1 MNPELPTRPDAETPD
16 AAELLTARKR
26 RQVTAEHLKAL
37 QQIGK
42 LPNFNPPS
50 KHAAGRVGKKR
61 PKRRNRR
68 KP

>member
-1 MNPELPTRPDAETPD
+1 MQQQNPV
-16 AAELLTARKR
+16 LT
-26 RQVTAEHLKAL
+26 TDHLDNL
-37 QQIGK
+37 GK
-42 LPNFNPPS
+42 IPNFSPPS

>member
-1 MNPELPTRPDAETPD
+1 MIRDDLRPLDLDNGTLYISKQP
-16 AAELLTARKR
+16 R
-26 RQVTAEHLKAL
+26 RAVTAEHLKAL

-42 LPNFNPPS
+42 IPNFTPPS

>member
-1 MNPELPTRPDAETPD
+1 MNAHPATPE
-16 AAELLTARKR
+16 
-26 RQVTAEHLKAL
+26 
-37 QQIGK
+37 QISLDQLGK
-42 LPNFNPPS
+42 LPNFNAPS

>member
-1 MNPELPTRPDAETPD
+1 MNRVTPELI
-16 AAELLTARKR
+16 
-26 RQVTAEHLKAL
+26 QSL

-42 LPNFNPPS
+42 LPNFTPPS

>member
-1 MNPELPTRPDAETPD
+1 MNGVTPNQNADERERTANAGRRVTRD
-16 AAELLTARKR
+16 
-26 RQVTAEHLKAL
+26 HLAAL

-42 LPNFNPPS
+42 LPNFTPPS

>member
-1 MNPELPTRPDAETPD
+1 MNHVELPTLQANLDA
-16 AAELLTARKR
+16 L
-26 RQVTAEHLKAL
+26 
-37 QQIGK
+37 GK
-42 LPNFNPPS
+42 FPNFTPPS

>member
-1 MNPELPTRPDAETPD
+1 MQDQIRTLAERF
-16 AAELLTARKR
+16 A
-26 RQVTAEHLKAL
+26 VL
-37 QQIGK
+37 QQVGK
-42 LPNFNPPS
+42 LPNFTPPS

>member
-1 MNPELPTRPDAETPD
+1 MQNLD
-16 AAELLTARKR
+16 TAS
-26 RQVTAEHLKAL
+26 L
-37 QQIGK
+37 QNLAK

>member
-1 MNPELPTRPDAETPD
+1 MNLSRHDLD
-16 AAELLTARKR
+16 QLRDL
-26 RQVTAEHLKAL
+26 
-37 QQIGK
+37 GK
-42 LPNFNPPS
+42 IPNFNRPS

>member
-1 MNPELPTRPDAETPD
+1 M
-16 AAELLTARKR
+16 RKPAFNS
-26 RQVTAEHLKAL
+26 TDNLD
-37 QQIGK
+37 QIGK
-42 LPNFNPPS
+42 LPQFTPPS